1 MTNTVVRVGAMTY
14 TVVQVGHMTNIVVQ
28 VGPMT
33 YTVVHSGGNACSHVL
48 SQDAIRW
55 PQWVFFFFCR
65 QFLENAEYFPFV
77 PGSVDTDRETLWLVG
92 GHNVWVQQSWRA
104 WFLELFVASAKVK
117 METGH

>member
-1 MTNTVVRVGAMTY
+1 MFTCSKPRRNQVASVGF
-14 TVVQVGHMTNIVVQ
+14 
-28 VGPMT
+28 
-33 YTVVHSGGNACSHVL
+33 L
-48 SQDAIRW
+48 
-55 PQWVFFFFCR
+55 FFFFCR